1 MNEPRYSFTIDFF
14 DPIAFESLPHHVSPK
29 PRAHT
34 QAAAISSRIRQRV
47 WRGLGWKMAANR
59 DGRDGWKH
67 DSSHL
72 LKL

>member
-47 WRGLGWKMAANR
+47 
-59 DGRDGWKH
+59 
-67 DSSHL
+67 
-72 LKL
+72 